1 MKTTSFRT
9 ALAGIVAATL
19 VSPLGALAAEWA
31 PTKPV
36 RVIVPFPP
44 GGSNDI
50 VGRLV
55 ANELSPLLGQQVVI
69 DNRGGAGGII
79 GTEIAAT
86 AQPDGHTLLIASV
99 AFAYNPSIYK
109 SQVRFNPEK
118 SFTPI
123 ALIGTGPSALTVH
136 PKMAAKTTKEL
147 IDMAKAKPG
156 TLNYATAG
164 IGSFQHLS
172 TELLRLQA
180 GINIVHIPFK
190 GGGPAMADVIAG
202 NTQITMGSLLQ
213 LVPHIQGNRLRLLAV
228 GSAKRNGAFP
238 NTPTV
243 AETVPGYEA
252 NNWWGILAPAGVSTA
267 IVRRLEAAVEKV
279 VSTPD
284 MQKKFDSQGAEV
296 LYKNSVTYGKFI
308 KAETAKWSKV
318 VRDAGI
324 KAE

>member
-1 MKTTSFRT
+1 MARILKPAAAGMIAAVL
-9 ALAGIVAATL
+9 ALPVVAQ
-19 VSPLGALAAEWA
+19 AAEWRA
-31 PTKPV
+31 TKPV

-55 ANELSPLLGQQVVI
+55 ANDLGPLIGQQAVI

-79 GTEIAAT
+79 GSEIAAG

-109 SQVRFNPEK
+109 SKVRFDPEK
-118 SFTPI
+118 SFVPI
-123 ALIGTGPSALTVH
+123 ALIGTGPSALTVN
-136 PKMAAKTTKEL
+136 PKMPAKSTKDL

-172 TELLRLQA
+172 TELLKLQA
-180 GINIVHIPFK
+180 KIDITHIPFK

-228 GSAKRNGAFP
+228 GSAKRNSAFP
-238 NTPTV
+238 NTPAV

-252 NNWWGILAPAGVSTA
+252 NNWWGILAPAGIA
-267 IVRRLEAAVEKV
+267 PAAVRALEAAVKKV
-279 VSTPD
+279 VENPE

-296 LYKNSVTYGKFI
+296 AYMNSATYGKFI
-308 KAETAKWSKV
+308 RAETAKWSKV

>member
-1 MKTTSFRT
+1 MEKILKPVLGGMILAVT
-9 ALAGIVAATL
+9 ALPVF
-19 VSPLGALAAEWA
+19 ALAADWA
-31 PTKPV
+31 PTKPI
-36 RVIVPFPP
+36 RLIVPFPP

-55 ANELSPLLGQQVVI
+55 AADLSPLLGQQVIV

-79 GTEIAAT
+79 GSEIASN
-86 AQPDGHTLLIASV
+86 AQADGHTLLIASV

-109 SQVRFNPEK
+109 SRVRFNPEK

-123 ALIGTGPSALTVH
+123 AQIGTGPSALTVN
-136 PKMAAKTTKEL
+136 PKVPAKTTKDL

-156 TLNYATAG
+156 SLNYATAG

-172 TELLRLQA
+172 TEMLKLL
-180 GINIVHIPFK
+180 GKINIVHIPFK
-190 GGGPAMADVIAG
+190 GGGPAMADVVAG

-228 GSAKRNGAFP
+228 GSAKRNSAFP

-252 NNWWGILAPAGVSTA
+252 NNWWGILAPAGVSPA
-267 IVRRLEAAVEKV
+267 IVKRLETAVAKV
-279 VSTPD
+279 VSTPG

-296 LYKNSVTYGKFI
+296 AYKNSADYRKFI
-308 KAETAKWSKV
+308 KVETDKWTKV
-318 VRDAGI
+318 VREAGI

>member
-1 MKTTSFRT
+1 MIQSLKL
-9 ALAGIVAATL
+9 ALAGIIVAAL
-19 VSPLGALAAEWA
+19 ALPVFAQAAEWA
-31 PTKPV
+31 PTKPI
-36 RVIVPFPP
+36 RLIVPFPP

-55 ANELSPLLGQQVVI
+55 ASDMSPLLGQQVVI

-79 GTEIAAT
+79 GSEIAANS
-86 AQPDGHTLLIASV
+86 QPDGHTLLIASV

-109 SQVRFNPEK
+109 SLVKFNPEK

-123 ALIGTGPSALTVH
+123 SMIGTGPSALTVN
-136 PKMAAKTTKEL
+136 PKMAAKTTKDL

-156 TLNYATAG
+156 SLNYATAG

-172 TELLRLQA
+172 TEMLKLLA
-180 GINIVHIPFK
+180 KVNITHIPFK

-213 LVPHIQGNRLRLLAV
+213 LVPHIQNNRLRLLAV
-228 GSAKRNGAFP
+228 GSAKRNSAFP

-252 NNWWGILAPAGVSTA
+252 NNWWGILAPAGVSPE
-267 IVRRLEAAVEKV
+267 IVRRLEAVVSKV
-279 VSTPD
+279 VNTPE
-284 MQKKFDSQGAEV
+284 MQKKFDSQGADVE
-296 LYKNSVTYGKFI
+296 YKNSADYGKFI
-308 KAETAKWSKV
+308 KAETTKWSKV